1 MLSLLNQ
8 EQMNCFK
15 MVKQI
20 LKKSVKIDHL
30 VHTTMVHLY
39 GCKLVWMEC
48 SNNTSTR
55 VKFGIS
61 RAEAST
67 SSNRILIQFFSK
79 AELNWMVT
87 VKEEFPIISPLGKT
101 DYIFRRL
108 NGLECIVNTKISLA
122 ILLLTETQR
131 GAQLRDS
138 IGGA

>member
-1 MLSLLNQ
+1 MQKQVHQAIVFLSS
-8 EQMNCFK
+8 C
-15 MVKQI
+15 
-20 LKKSVKIDHL
+20 
-30 VHTTMVHLY
+30 
-39 GCKLVWMEC
+39 
-48 SNNTSTR
+48 
-55 VKFGIS
+55 
-61 RAEAST
+61 
-67 SSNRILIQFFSK
+67 FSK